1 MRSQSDITRSIFI
14 PIKYYAFVLAPLC
27 QWEILIELDLITLEF
42 YNYSEYDGVN
52 LAISGDLTYVKEA
65 IDYFQ
70 EEIQNFDIK
79 TFERIF

>member
-1 MRSQSDITRSIFI
+1 MNFPNDITRVIFV
-14 PIKYYAFVLAPLC
+14 PIDYYAIVLAPLC
-27 QWEILIELDLITLEF
+27 QWEVFIKLDLITLEF
-42 YNYSEYDGVN
+42 YNFDEYDGIN